1 MSFCK
6 SNVVF
11 PRGGIMGSARWVSSL
26 WLIFFEGRAKK
37 IKVQIEPRP
46 IGPAQIGSRA
56 ITAWVGLAHLAHFLF

>member
-1 MSFCK
+1 
-6 SNVVF
+6 
-11 PRGGIMGSARWVSSL
+11 MGSARWVSSL